1 MAIVLTGSQ
10 KVAGEIQAAMPGALS
25 ASVLGDFS
33 AAAVPEGTEAL
44 VYTVGADLA
53 ALPDYSTL
61 RGEFEALKAR
71 KVTIVLAFAA
81 FPQKEEMWL
90 MYWAMVMPF
99 VDLVTMPFAD
109 AFKMFEADAFAAKGG
124 AADAEYC
131 ATVSLSLINLGCAA
145 VLFTLGADGAYLRTS
160 SVHPRLA
167 SMGALAATSDEGWW
181 AREVYRPGAASPVAA
196 AAGMLAGLAAKAT
209 PQALL
214 AGLKLGAGVPAAA
227 FAAFKAEDGVAVGP
241 FNKVE
246 A

>member
-1 MAIVLTGSQ
+1 MTRLSVNVN
-10 KVAGEIQAAMPGALS
+10 KVATLRNARGGNTPDVELFAQKAQEYGA
-25 ASVLGDFS
+25 
-33 AAAVPEGTEAL
+33 EGITVHPRPDERHIRREDVYLLKPL
-44 VYTVGADLA
+44 VYT
-53 ALPDYSTL
+53 
-61 RGEFEALKAR
+61 EFNIEGN
-71 KVTIVLAFAA
+71 
-81 FPQKEEMWL
+81 PQQ
-90 MYWAMVMPF
+90 PF

-214 AGLKLGAGVPAAA
+214 AGLKLGAGAPAAA

>member
-1 MAIVLTGSQ
+1 MAIVLTGSP
-10 KVAGEIQAAMPGALS
+10 KVAKDVQARAAGALS
-25 ASVLGDFS
+25 LSVLGDFS

-44 VYTVGADLA
+44 VYAVGDDLA

-90 MYWAMVMPF
+90 MYWAMVLPF
-99 VDLVTMPFAD
+99 VDLLAMPFAD

-124 AADAEYC
+124 AADPEYC

-145 VLFTLGADGAYLRTS
+145 VLFTLGADGLYLRTS

-167 SMGALAATSDEGWW
+167 SMGALAETHDEDWW
-181 AREVYRPGAASPVAA
+181 AREVYRPGASCPAA
-196 AAGMLAGLAAKAT
+196 AVAGMLSGLAAKAT
-209 PQALL
+209 PE
-214 AGLKLGAGVPAAA
+214 GLVKGVPADAGGAAPA
-227 FAAFKAEDGVAVGP
+227 FAAFKPMDGVFVGP